1 MKIIKLSDKKFKLFK
16 EYCEEWID
24 RRIELIEE
32 CSNKGD
38 SYTQEKLLEHIMFD
52 IYDSIKEIK

>member
-1 MKIIKLSDKKFKLFK
+1 MKTIKLSDKKFKLFK
-16 EYCEEWID
+16 KYCEEWID
-24 RRIELIEE
+24 RRIVLIEE

>member
-24 RRIELIEE
+24 TRIDLIEQS
-32 CSNKGD
+32 SNCGD
-38 SYTQEKLLEHIMFD
+38 IHRQEELVEHIMFD
-52 IYDSIKEIK
+52 VYDSIKEVE